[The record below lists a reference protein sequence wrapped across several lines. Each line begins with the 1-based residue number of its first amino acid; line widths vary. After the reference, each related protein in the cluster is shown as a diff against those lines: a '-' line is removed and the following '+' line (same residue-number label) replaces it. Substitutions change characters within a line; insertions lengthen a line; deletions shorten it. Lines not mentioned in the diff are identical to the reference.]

1 LNLSACGLE
10 IDKKLDEVVIA
21 PPTKTPRGERA
32 HAVGAHVAEGHGHW
46 LIVSHETK
54 AVSEG

>member
-21 PPTKTPRGERA
+21 LPTEAPRGEHS
-32 HAVGAHVAEGHGHW
+32 HAVGAHVAEGY
-46 LIVSHETK
+46 
-54 AVSEG
+54 